1 VRLLDIKIAAPISG
15 NRLEWAFFQL
25 GLMKRG
31 LLVLSAICSMLIL
44 SCGEN
49 TVSEASEE
57 ENTPAVKGFRKSGS
71 AYPIVK
77 LSVPLFQIR
86 EAPDVE
92 SRGLSNLQK
101 GDPLELLGPVS
112 EQVTR
117 LTIGEKTF
125 YQPWLLVRTQAG
137 AEGWVHAA
145 VVTGEVPEGLRL
157 KALVGKVLA
166 REASEYA
173 QAFNEMASAATVVQT
188 IRLAHQLCEQLT
200 IVMQLQPPEM
210 ASEVASLLPALTV
223 SWVEAANS
231 WQFYVDYKTFETAAR
246 RSGSAADDALLELY
260 YSAYPVD
267 SIGYLYPAWK
277 LEVDDRSV
285 FSLLGKGIHTSFLSQ
300 LDQMSPYRDIAGP
313 EIDQLKARLINDMT
327 EPAVLYWEAREK
339 VQQELESILDTTF
352 TVLTPADT
360 LALHQSLMVVRDTVS
375 ARQRRFNFRAGH

>member
-1 VRLLDIKIAAPISG
+1 MRLLDIKIAAPISG